1 MDAVQDEKKTV
12 IIIEEYE
19 RERFRNALRKV
30 LEREKSDVKF
40 DVMEAATIQSVVDFL
55 ARTSR

>member
-1 MDAVQDEKKTV
+1 VDAVQDEKKTV